1 MGCVATMKEN
11 NGINGNIESS
21 SELVAVTTNN
31 NVTKEYLDKSKKLLE
46 DFKKMQNVI
55 MEAQGP
61 DISVLIKVAQN
72 NLTKTAME
80 QASEMI
86 KEFQGNFNEDS
97 VEDFIEHSIS
107 LITSIETANY
117 LYGNIIDV
125 QDIRKYISVKVTK
138 QIVIR
143 SRKLLELLKVTNFE
157 DKVKL
162 SIIVEQLNLCIKVFD
177 YCWDID
183 PKNIKSL
190 KETNNIIEVMI
201 TNRIKLGLDNYN
213 IEVLRMMIDR
223 NTSKIEAS
231 KIKKVNKDTI
241 VGQAM
246 NNNSTV
252 TSKDIEGDNI
262 IVTNDNSF
270 FANFDIEE
278 DNSTTAL
285 VQTNNTITDRFVDI
299 TNKVIKEVTES
310 SSNDFMNIAL
320 QKFYSII
327 GAIETM
333 NYLKGNVVDKHAVS
347 LNISNLLT
355 EMIFSNYT
363 AIKHSWDEMVDK
375 SPEDYTAYAKE
386 VKKYCEILVEAY
398 EMSKD
403 NINALKKCVTI
414 ENDLY
419 NMKSEFNFKKFEV
432 EKLNKSIEKH
442 LEIIKKKDTSFTVE
456 EGTHKDLLSLVISV
470 SYPLGKLIM

>member
-1 MGCVATMKEN
+1 
-11 NGINGNIESS
+11 
-21 SELVAVTTNN
+21 
-31 NVTKEYLDKSKKLLE
+31 
-46 DFKKMQNVI
+46 
-55 MEAQGP
+55 
-61 DISVLIKVAQN
+61 
-72 NLTKTAME
+72 
-80 QASEMI
+80 
-86 KEFQGNFNEDS
+86 
-97 VEDFIEHSIS
+97 
-107 LITSIETANY
+107 
-117 LYGNIIDV
+117 
-125 QDIRKYISVKVTK
+125 
-138 QIVIR
+138 
-143 SRKLLELLKVTNFE
+143 
-157 DKVKL
+157 
-162 SIIVEQLNLCIKVFD
+162 
-177 YCWDID
+177 
-183 PKNIKSL
+183 
-190 KETNNIIEVMI
+190 MI

-285 VQTNNTITDRFVDI
+285 VQNNDTITDRFVDI

-456 EGTHKDLLSLVISV
+456 RKKPEKETKKKKGIWAKIFS
-470 SYPLGKLIM
+470 

>member
-1 MGCVATMKEN
+1 
-11 NGINGNIESS
+11 
-21 SELVAVTTNN
+21 
-31 NVTKEYLDKSKKLLE
+31 
-46 DFKKMQNVI
+46 
-55 MEAQGP
+55 
-61 DISVLIKVAQN
+61 
-72 NLTKTAME
+72 
-80 QASEMI
+80 MI

-252 TSKDIEGDNI
+252 TS
-262 IVTNDNSF
+262 NDNSF

-456 EGTHKDLLSLVISV
+456 RKKPEKETKKKKGIWAKIFS
-470 SYPLGKLIM
+470 

>member
-1 MGCVATMKEN
+1 MGCVGTMKEN
-11 NGINGNIESS
+11 NGINENIQSS

-46 DFKKMQNVI
+46 DFKNMQNVI

-61 DISVLIKVAQN
+61 DVSILIKVAQN

-117 LYGNIIDV
+117 LYGSIIDV
-125 QDIRKYISVKVTK
+125 QDIRKYISAKVTK

-162 SIIVEQLNLCIKVFD
+162 SILVEQLNLCIKVFD
-177 YCWDID
+177 YCWDIY
-183 PKNIKSL
+183 PKNVRSL

-231 KIKKVNKDTI
+231 KVKKVNNDTI

-333 NYLKGNVVDKHAVS
+333 NYLKGDIVDKHAVS

-398 EMSKD
+398 EMSRD

-419 NMKSEFNFKKFEV
+419 NMKSEFGFKKFEV
-432 EKLNKSIEKH
+432 EKLNKSIDKH
-442 LEIIKKKDTSFTVE
+442 LEIINKKDTSFTVE
-456 EGTHKDLLSLVISV
+456 RKKPEKETKKKKGIWAKIFS
-470 SYPLGKLIM
+470 